1 MSISST
7 ASGERQ
13 IHSGQELLDL
23 TGRVAALP
31 GGAGLL
37 GFQMATALAE
47 AGATIVI
54 ASRKLK
60 NCQPQADEISLRF
73 REAVALRLDAND
85 CQSMVEMTDAGV
97 Q

>member
-1 MSISST
+1 M
-7 ASGERQ
+7 
-13 IHSGQELLDL
+13 QELLDL
-23 TGRVAALP
+23 TNRVAVVS

-47 AGATIVI
+47 AGAVAIVI
-54 ASRKLK
+54 ASRKQE
-60 NCQPQADEISLRF
+60 NCQTQADEISLRF